1 MRVAHQ
7 QPCRSFSRG
16 LDWRWDILSL
26 AVFIVRDLGVAV
38 LFCVVTML
46 GWGSWANT
54 QKLAGKDK
62 WPFELFY
69 WDYAI
74 GVFAFSLL
82 FAFTLG
88 SAGASGIPFLENL
101 HGAPDSAV
109 WTAISSGVLFNIS
122 NILLVVGIDAAGMAV
137 AFPVGVGLA
146 LVIGTVKSYV
156 LAPQGNRTLL
166 SAGVALIVFSMV
178 MSAVAHHRLKNAARS
193 KPLRGL
199 VFSAVAGC
207 LMGFFYPQLL
217 ASVSP
222 DFSTRAI
229 QPGLLTPYTGLVL
242 FAVGLL
248 GSNIVVNTV
257 FMRAGRVTYGDYF
270 RGRARLHSLGFLGGC
285 IWMLALCMNVIA
297 SGVAGPAISYA
308 LGQGATLVAAIWGV
322 FIWREFLHAPP
333 GTWTF
338 VSLMFAGYVI
348 GLVLI
353 GIASL

>member
-1 MRVAHQ
+1 M
-7 QPCRSFSRG
+7 
-16 LDWRWDILSL
+16 
-26 AVFIVRDLGVAV
+26 FIVHDLGIAV

-74 GVFAFSLL
+74 GVLVFSLA

-88 SAGASGIPFLENL
+88 SAGSAGAPFLDNL
-101 HGAPDSAV
+101 RSASSGAI

-122 NILLVVGIDAAGMAV
+122 NILLVVAIDAAGMAV

-156 LAPQGNRTLL
+156 LAPQGSAHLL
-166 SAGVALIVFSMV
+166 FAGVALIVFAMI
-178 MSAVAHHRLKNAARS
+178 MSALAHRRLARAGQT
-193 KPLRGL
+193 KTVKGL
-199 VFSAVAGC
+199 VFSIVAGC
-207 LMGFFYPQLL
+207 LMGFFYPQLV
-217 ASVSP
+217 AAISP
-222 DFSTRAI
+222 DFAARAI
-229 QPGLLTPYTGLVL
+229 EPGLLTPYSALVM

-248 GSNIVVNTV
+248 ASNVVVNTI
-257 FMRAGRVTYGDYF
+257 FMRAGRYTYADYF
-270 RGRARLHSLGFLGGC
+270 RGRTRLHSLGFAGGC
-285 IWMLALCMNVIA
+285 IWMLALCLNVIA

-322 FIWREFLHAPP
+322 LIWREFA
-333 GTWTF
+333 GAAKSTWTL
-338 VSLMFAGYVI
+338 VGLMFAGYVA
-348 GLVLI
+348 GLVAI

>member
-1 MRVAHQ
+1 
-7 QPCRSFSRG
+7 
-16 LDWRWDILSL
+16 L
-26 AVFIVRDLGVAV
+26 FIVHDLGVAV
-38 LFCVVTML
+38 LFCIVTML

-54 QKLAGKDK
+54 QKLAGKDR

-88 SAGASGIPFLENL
+88 SAGTSGAPFLENL
-101 HGAPDSAV
+101 KGASESAIQ
-109 WTAISSGVLFNIS
+109 TAIISGVLFNIS

-146 LVIGTVKSYV
+146 LVIGTVKSYI
-156 LAPQGNRTLL
+156 LSPQGNITLL
-166 SAGVALIVFSMV
+166 IAGVALIVFAMI
-178 MSAVAHHRLKNAARS
+178 MSALSHRGLGQAGKT

-199 VFSAVAGC
+199 AFSAVAGC
-207 LMGFFYPQLL
+207 LMGFFYPQLI

-222 DFSTRAI
+222 DFSAHAI
-229 QPGLLTPYTGLVL
+229 QPGLLTPYTALVL

-248 GSNIVVNTV
+248 ASNIVVNTI
-257 FMRAGRVTYGDYF
+257 FMRAGKVTYRDYF

-285 IWMLALCMNVIA
+285 IWMLALCLNVIA

-322 FIWREFLHAPP
+322 FIWREFVDAPKS
-333 GTWTF
+333 TWTLIA
-338 VSLMFAGYVI
+338 LMFAGYVI

-353 GIASL
+353 GMASL